1 MDGTLPEGFRYVS
14 EFISIQEEQELLRR
28 MEALT
33 FDEVKMR
40 NMVAKRKTLHFG
52 WRYGYESWTI
62 TPGRPMPDWLVP
74 LRERVSAFMEEPAER
89 IEEVLLSQYPPGAGI
104 GWHRDAP
111 MFGPKVVGVSLGG
124 VCRFRFQR
132 RRGEIRETSEHRL
145 EPRSAYLITGQ
156 ARTLWQH
163 SIPPTKAL
171 RYSITFRTVK
181 GPRGLLSAWSS

>member
-1 MDGTLPEGFRYVS
+1 MDATLPEGFRYVG

-28 MEALT
+28 MEALA

-40 NMVAKRKTLHFG
+40 NRVAKRKTLHFG

-62 TPGRPMPDWLVP
+62 TPGNPVPDWIVT
-74 LRERVSAFMEEPAER
+74 LRERVSALMEEPAER

-132 RRGEIRETSEHRL
+132 GRGEMRETSEHRL
-145 EPRSAYLITGQ
+145 ERRSAYLITGQ

-171 RYSITFRTVK
+171 RYSITFRTVRR
-181 GPRGLLSAWSS
+181 PLVSP